1 MCACVVQLT
10 DAESPDAVTPAD
22 AVLLTVRSDDDAPF
36 AGLFKYMDALARPTR
51 TGTGVLSVS
60 GADTPPVSGRNLPDS
75 QTDTV
80 LSPSGF
86 LCSPRSCGTPVS
98 SGRHTSRTN
107 TDGAHGTGAHGSHTV
122 AEDPALQLDT
132 AGVAKGD
139 TPVVGR
145 LDTGRV
151 STTSSLRERVPA
163 VYQSLSLTTTPV
175 KGKDPFAKATK
186 GPPKRRRKPSFH
198 TAVPVAVAVTAC
210 DIVDSEEHQAAHPE
224 HVDNL
229 RSMAANWSNAHRCR
243 VTFVS
248 AKSGIGISG
257 AVAHLIEEVFT
268 QRRNAATVG
277 VTAAAT
283 AKVGPS
289 PPSQQPLLHPQR
301 GQH

>member
-1 MCACVVQLT
+1 MQLT
-10 DAESPDAVTPAD
+10 DVDGPDAITPAD
-22 AVLLTVRSDDDAPF
+22 AVLLTVRADDEAPF
-36 AGLFKYMDALARPTR
+36 TGLFKYMDALAKPIV
-51 TGTGVLSVS
+51 TGSGASGGTTIS
-60 GADTPPVSGRNLPDS
+60 GADTTALAATKLPCCS
-75 QTDTV
+75 QPDMV
-80 LSPSGF
+80 LSPSG
-86 LCSPRSCGTPVS
+86 SPRSCGTPVS
-98 SGRHTSRTN
+98 SGRHTSRTSRG
-107 TDGAHGTGAHGSHTV
+107 GAHGTGGAHG
-122 AEDPALQLDT
+122 DPTGANTAALQLDT

-163 VYQSLSLTTTPV
+163 VYQTLSLTTTPV

-210 DIVDSEEHQAAHPE
+210 DIVDSEEHQAAHPG

-257 AVAHLIEEVFT
+257 AIAHLIEEVFT

-277 VTAAAT
+277 VTAAAAT

>member
-1 MCACVVQLT
+1 M
-10 DAESPDAVTPAD
+10 
-22 AVLLTVRSDDDAPF
+22 
-36 AGLFKYMDALARPTR
+36 
-51 TGTGVLSVS
+51 
-60 GADTPPVSGRNLPDS
+60 PPVSGRNLPGS
-75 QTDTV
+75 QTGMV

-86 LCSPRSCGTPVS
+86 LCSPRSCGTPGS
-98 SGRHTSRTN
+98 SSRHTSRTN
-107 TDGAHGTGAHGSHTV
+107 MGGAHGTGAHGEPTGANTS
-122 AEDPALQLDT
+122 ALQLNT

-163 VYQSLSLTTTPV
+163 VYQTLSLTTTPV
-175 KGKDPFAKATK
+175 KGKDPFADAKK
-186 GPPKRRRKPSFH
+186 SPPKRRRKPSFH

-210 DIVDSEEHQAAHPE
+210 DIVDTEEHQAAHPG

-257 AVAHLIEEVFT
+257 AVASPHRGGVHPTAECSDSGCHCGGGNGQSRPIATPV
-268 QRRNAATVG
+268 AATTTSAARALIG
-277 VTAAAT
+277 VQLSLFRAPCQCWR
-283 AKVGPS
+283 VCSRLSLPV
-289 PPSQQPLLHPQR
+289 PPLFCRWSIHR
-301 GQH
+301 GFACG